1 MKQKLLAVLAAF
13 ALCLNLAGCHVST
26 PASVGYIGDVEISA
40 GIYLISQFQAY
51 QTVLGYA
58 NTEQSEMSVSK
69 FLKETV
75 YVAEDGTVAPEPVEG
90 EEQTGEA
97 RSVSDFVAS
106 ETLANLE
113 YYAAVESL
121 FAELGGELTEDNI
134 ATAQSYADQ
143 LWEYYGDLYEANGI
157 GESTLFAYQCTS
169 VKNSL
174 LLEMI
179 YGADGTEAV
188 SDADLT
194 AFLDDEMIYGHYL
207 SVPLYN
213 TTDYTFADETQ
224 QEEIVAALDDIISVF
239 SASMQ
244 ADDTADAYSTFIT
257 ALESGITAAYDVM
270 GDTIDTS
277 TISSS
282 VVSDLYGYSTLAE
295 YFDED
300 TLAQITSL
308 GMNEAV
314 SFTADY
320 TSAMVFMRSDPIAA
334 GYTIDDLRTTIL
346 YEMKSDIYIEK
357 IEETGTALE
366 NSLDESAV
374 SKFPTKKIVAE

>member
-1 MKQKLLAVLAAF
+1 MKQKLLAVFAAF
-13 ALCLNLAGCHVST
+13 ALCLTLAGCHVST
-26 PASVGYIGDVEISA
+26 PASVGYIGDVEIPA

-58 NTEQSEMSVSK
+58 NTEQAELSVSK

-75 YVAEDGTVAPEPVEG
+75 YVAEDGTVAPEPAEG

-106 ETLANLE
+106 ETIANLE

-121 FAELGGELTEDNI
+121 FAELGGELSESDL

-143 LWEYYGDLYEANGI
+143 LWENYGELYEANGI
-157 GESTLFAYQCTS
+157 GESTLFTYQCTS

-174 LLEMI
+174 LLELI

-194 AFLDDEMIYGHYL
+194 AFLNDEMIYGHYL

-224 QEEIVAALDDIISVF
+224 QDEIVAALDDVISVF

-244 ADDTADAYSTFIT
+244 ADDTADAYTTLIA

-270 GDTIDTS
+270 GDSIDTS
-277 TISSS
+277 TIASS

-295 YFDED
+295 YFDAD
-300 TLAQITSL
+300 TVAQIMSL
-308 GMNEAV
+308 GFNEAI
-314 SFTADY
+314 SFKADY
-320 TSAMVFMRSDPIAA
+320 TSAMVFMRSDPLGE

-346 YEMKSDIYIEK
+346 YEMKADIYIEK
-357 IEETGTALE
+357 VEETGTALE
-366 NSLDESAV
+366 HSLDESAV
-374 SKFPTKKIVAE
+374 SKFSTQKIVAE